1 MITSTS
7 NPLVKQV
14 AGLQARAKARQESGM
29 FVVEGTKM
37 VRELPES
44 QKIRVF
50 ASESY
55 LKNQKNQKFAA
66 EVGAEPIPDIVFRR
80 MSDTESPQ
88 GILAL
93 AIQKKRR
100 LEELLGDRPV
110 LVLERLQDPGNLG
123 TILRTGEAAGVGG
136 ILADPETVDVYNPKV
151 VRATMGA
158 IYRIPYLVAENLQ
171 DAIKTLKKRG
181 FRVFAAHLAGTRD
194 YDQEDYRL
202 PSAFLIGNEGRGL
215 TEETASLADTY
226 IRIPMEGQ
234 VESLNAAVAAS
245 ILLYEAYRQRR

>member
-14 AGLQARAKARQESGM
+14 AGLQARAKDRRESGM
-29 FVVEGTKM
+29 FVVEGTKL
-37 VRELPES
+37 VQELPES

-55 LKNQKNQKFAA
+55 LKSQKNQKFAV
-66 EVGAEPIPDIVFRR
+66 EVGAEPIPDVVFRR
-80 MSDTESPQ
+80 MSDTQSPQ

-93 AIQKKRR
+93 AKILPARM
-100 LEELLGDRPV
+100 EALLGERPV
-110 LVLERLQDPGNLG
+110 LVLEGLQDPGNLG

-136 ILADPETVDVYNPKV
+136 ILADPETVDLYNPKV

-158 IYRIPYLVAENLQ
+158 IYRVPYVVAENFG
-171 DAIKTLKKRG
+171 DAIKTLKNRG
-181 FRVFAAHLAGTRD
+181 FQVCAAHREGKVD
-194 YDQEDYRL
+194 YDRMDYRQ
-202 PSAFLIGNEGRGL
+202 PAAFLSGNEGKGL
-215 TEETASLADTY
+215 TEETASLADSY

>member
-1 MITSTS
+1 M
-7 NPLVKQV
+7 
-14 AGLQARAKARQESGM
+14 
-29 FVVEGTKM
+29 
-37 VRELPES
+37 
-44 QKIRVF
+44 
-50 ASESY
+50 
-55 LKNQKNQKFAA
+55 
-66 EVGAEPIPDIVFRR
+66 GAEPIPDIVFRR
-80 MSDTESPQ
+80 MSDTGSPQ